1 MKTVYYWISDLH
13 IIGRLKDFIPYLY
26 QKDMGWVVDQ
36 EHILMDRVMGYEKSE
51 PSIYGIGSTDMME
64 RVKEISEEEA
74 MQFISNM

>member
-1 MKTVYYWISDLH
+1 
-13 IIGRLKDFIPYLY
+13 
-26 QKDMGWVVDQ
+26 
-36 EHILMDRVMGYEKSE
+36 MDRVMGYEKSE